1 VQLVLTAADS
11 FGAMLAACQQKS
23 EPPAVRVLHD
33 MIRKLLEA
41 PASAK
46 LADSAPLQL
55 TAQFAWTEYEQLMIS
70 EAVHRGE
77 IVYNVALRIDPNSPM
92 RAAAFQLIR
101 NVLHGSGTVIA
112 LRPEDN
118 VAAATVEIVEAA
130 LASFQ
135 PEERLL
141 QRCRIPSIV
150 SDVRIER
157 AVTAGT
163 PEHEWF
169 GGLFEEE
176 AAKLAAGAT
185 DAAEGA
191 SAAF

>member
-1 VQLVLTAADS
+1 
-11 FGAMLAACQQKS
+11 
-23 EPPAVRVLHD
+23 
-33 MIRKLLEA
+33 
-41 PASAK
+41 
-46 LADSAPLQL
+46 
-55 TAQFAWTEYEQLMIS
+55 MIS

-77 IVYNVALRIDPNSPM
+77 TVYNVALRIDPNSLM

-130 LASFQ
+130 LASSQ

-150 SDVRIER
+150 SDVRLER
-157 AVTAGT
+157 PRPRRHRTMNCSVIC
-163 PEHEWF
+163 WRRRRRN
-169 GGLFEEE
+169 LS
-176 AAKLAAGAT
+176 AGAAET
-185 DAAEGA
+185 TESGAAN
-191 SAAF
+191 